1 MATLALYALLTTAVY
16 YLLAKAMITQW
27 LWSKYPAWLDYYT
40 SCAACSGF
48 LYGGVVALTL
58 GWPLDL
64 PFLGLDGRSWLT
76 PWVVGMG
83 SMVWTPIIA
92 SMQIQGLL
100 NLGVADPR
108 NDQAQHSEAAA
119 SHA

>member
-16 YLLAKAMITQW
+16 YLLAKAMITRW
-27 LWSKYPAWLDYYT
+27 LWSKYPVWLDYYT

-48 LYGGVVALTL
+48 LYGVLVALVL

-64 PFLGLDGRSWLT
+64 PFLGLDGRAWWT
-76 PWVVGMG
+76 PMLVGLG

-92 SMQIQGLL
+92 SWQIHGLIS
-100 NLGVADPR
+100 LGMVDPSS
-108 NDQAQHSEAAA
+108 DLAQQSPAAPTDA
-119 SHA
+119 